1 MRCQKGDRI
10 NRREAV
16 QAAQA
21 AWQSRGAKSLPL
33 LPPTCF
39 TLYHLGNLRAI
50 VRATVHT
57 VSKAALR
64 PAAAGHA
71 ASIAFNAA
79 AGGEPRGSFTPP
91 PVHVSARHVV
101 APDLSAQG
109 IALASLRGPG
119 AFVEVRDPIA
129 VGVQT
134 CFFGVRTSVEGVQTQ
149 RWGCR
154 VPLPLARGNFGPVPG
169 LRPGPGCWLNW
180 TVQPVEGM
188 EPSPSKEYLR
198 IIISTLP

>member
-1 MRCQKGDRI
+1 MRCQKGGRI
-10 NRREAV
+10 SRREAV
-16 QAAQA
+16 QA

-33 LPPTCF
+33 MLPTCF
-39 TLYHLGNLRAI
+39 TLYHLGNLCAT

-64 PAAAGHA
+64 SAAAGHA

-91 PVHVSARHVV
+91 PAHVSARHVV

-129 VGVQT
+129 VGSRPASL
-134 CFFGVRTSVEGVQTQ
+134 GS
-149 RWGCR
+149 
-154 VPLPLARGNFGPVPG
+154 GPP
-169 LRPGPGCWLNW
+169 
-180 TVQPVEGM
+180 
-188 EPSPSKEYLR
+188 
-198 IIISTLP
+198 